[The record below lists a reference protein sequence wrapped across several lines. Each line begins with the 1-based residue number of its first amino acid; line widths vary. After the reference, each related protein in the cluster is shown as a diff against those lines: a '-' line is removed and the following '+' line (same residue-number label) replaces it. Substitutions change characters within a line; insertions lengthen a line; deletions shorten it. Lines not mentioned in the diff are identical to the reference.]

1 MLAFRSFSLPL
12 FVLDS
17 PQSSYFMAELSR
29 SFALGVDAANSIS
42 VEASD
47 ETSLKRAGVRKR
59 CEAVWQRLAGEGA
72 VQRAEA
78 GGAADAGVAGDSPQ
92 QGVARPLSRLPAD
105 VTRGPP
111 KASTGVR
118 A

>member
-1 MLAFRSFSLPL
+1 
-12 FVLDS
+12 
-17 PQSSYFMAELSR
+17 MADLSR

-47 ETSLKRAGVRKR
+47 ETSLKRADVRKR

-78 GGAADAGVAGDSPQ
+78 GGAADAGVTGDSPQ
-92 QGVARPLSRLPAD
+92 QGVAWPLSRLPAD